1 MTPFC
6 IGGGKCCAVMN
17 VTFSRNQLGNCQ
29 KCYCTLGAWSH
40 LTATAPRWPHFA
52 LQCKLGQK
60 SHFFAVMQDF
70 FGGIMIDDLSLDL
83 GMKKAWHLFI
93 YAFCA
98 IGGHFLW
105 CYSPSWW
112 AQSMNLFINHHF
124 QDFFCRRHLEHFR
137 QLVNWSSLIR
147 QNDQLRSWSIL
158 PLSLFIIFV
167 SSPQIV
173 FSYT

>member
-1 MTPFC
+1 MLCCDECNIQSKSIGELPKMLLHTWRLVTSDRYSTQMTPFC
-6 IGGGKCCAVMN
+6 IAMQTGAEKSFFCCYA
-17 VTFSRNQLGNCQ
+17 G
-29 KCYCTLGAWSH
+29 
-40 LTATAPRWPHFA
+40 
-52 LQCKLGQK
+52 
-60 SHFFAVMQDF
+60 FFW
-70 FGGIMIDDLSLDL
+70 GIMIDDLSLDL

-124 QDFFCRRHLEHFR
+124 QDQFFCRRHLEHFR

-173 FSYT
+173 FSFT